1 MTLDVN
7 RLIFYTL
14 RIGVLSSVLL
24 AVAGLGSWAV
34 GGFANLDAIS
44 GTAINATIISGLAGN
59 PSGLFYLAVAVLIAT
74 PVLRVALST
83 VYFLYEGDRKYVLIT
98 VTVLA
103 MLLFALFSG
112 SVV

>member
-1 MTLDVN
+1 MDVN

-14 RIGVLSSVLL
+14 RIGVLISVLL
-24 AVAGLGSWAV
+24 AILGLVAWAI
-34 GGFANLDAIS
+34 GGFGSLETVS
-44 GTAINATIISGLAGN
+44 GTAINETIISGLAGN
-59 PSGLFYLAVAVLIAT
+59 PSGLVYLAIAVLIAT
-74 PVLRVALST
+74 PVLRVGLSSL
-83 VYFLYEGDRKYVLIT
+83 YFAYEGDRKYVLIT

>member
-14 RIGVLSSVLL
+14 RIGVLVSVML
-24 AVAGLGSWAV
+24 AIVGLATWSV
-34 GGFANLDAIS
+34 GGFANLDAVS
-44 GTAINATIISGLAGN
+44 GTAIDSTIISGLAGN
-59 PSGLFYLAVAVLIAT
+59 PSGLVYLAVAALIAT

-98 VTVLA
+98 ITVLA

-112 SVV
+112 SVA